1 MNRKAQMTEEKTEA
15 SESSPLT
22 DSRLRLVYV
31 AGIALNVVALS
42 GAVMAGEWLFA
53 VTFGI
58 VIVYLCFRYWL
69 IVSS

>member
-1 MNRKAQMTEEKTEA
+1 MTEENTEK
-15 SESSPLT
+15 SESSPMT

-53 VTFGI
+53 VTFG
-58 VIVYLCFRYWL
+58 VILVYLFIRYWM
-69 IVSS
+69 VATS

>member
-1 MNRKAQMTEEKTEA
+1 M
-15 SESSPLT
+15 T

-42 GAVMAGEWLFA
+42 GAAMAGEWLFA

-58 VIVYLCFRYWL
+58 IIVYLLFRYWL
-69 IVSS
+69 IVTS